1 MARPMNLA
9 LRQML
14 EGMTLT
20 FDAVAAGDMDA
31 TIQFNVTGAEPG
43 TYHLRIANGDCTFH
57 MGVAENP
64 TLTITTPSD
73 VWLKISR
80 GELNAQEA
88 LMQGLYQVQGDFS
101 LLMQMGTLFKA
112 PESTSDGVSAY
123 AAPRE
128 QRPAG
133 PIALPGMTW
142 MPVALIPW
150 IVFWITFHIH
160 GISSWVSVGFPFFFT
175 LFIVVYR
182 RVFNKPTLMEWGG
195 LGFFTLA
202 GILTLI
208 GNSTFETWGTVIS
221 QIVLGGLWLGSLVF
235 AGMPLCAEYSRW
247 DYIKQLTRTSLFIHP
262 NVAISL
268 MWGWLFLVKSAIG
281 IGAILL
287 PDLHIPLTVIRY
299 SLLVP
304 AFIFTSAY
312 QKGAANRRIVDVDR
326 ALARMRISAR
336 VGLAVAVGIILT
348 ILFAL

>member
-1 MARPMNLA
+1 MAKPMNLA

-20 FDAVAAGDMDA
+20 FDAAAAGDMDA
-31 TIQFNVTGAEPG
+31 TLQFNVTGAEPG
-43 TYHLRIANGDCTFH
+43 TYHLRIAKGDCTFH
-57 MGVAENP
+57 LGAAVDP

-101 LLMQMGTLFKA
+101 LLTRMGTLFKT
-112 PESTSDGVSAY
+112 PESTPAGVSAY

-133 PIALPGMTW
+133 PIALSGMTW
-142 MPVALIPW
+142 MTVAFIPW
-150 IVFWITFHIH
+150 ILFWVTFHIP
-160 GISSWVSVGFPFFFT
+160 GVSSWVSVGLPFLLA

-182 RVFNKPTLMEWGG
+182 RVFAKPTWMEWGG

-202 GILTLI
+202 GILTLV
-208 GNSTFETWGTVIS
+208 GDSTFATWGSVIS
-221 QIVLGGLWLGSLVF
+221 SIVMGALWLGTLVF
-235 AGMPLCAEYSRW
+235 TDMPLSADYSKW
-247 DYIKQLTRTSLFIHP
+247 GYIKRMWLTSLFIHP

-268 MWGWLFLVKSAIG
+268 MWGWLFLVMAAFG

-287 PDLHIPLTVIRY
+287 PHLETILTVIRFV
-299 SLLVP
+299 LLVP
-304 AFIFTSAY
+304 GFIFTSAY
-312 QKGAANRRIVDVDR
+312 QKGAANRRIANVDE
-326 ALARMRISAR
+326 ALARMRTWAI
-336 VGLAVAVGIILT
+336 VGLVVAVAMILT
-348 ILFAL
+348 ILIAL

>member
-20 FDAVAAGDMDA
+20 FNAAAAGDMDA
-31 TIQFNVTGAEPG
+31 RLQFNVTGAEPG
-43 TYHLRIANGDCTFH
+43 TYHLRIAEGNCTFH
-57 MGVAENP
+57 LGAAEEP

-73 VWLKISR
+73 VWLKVCR
-80 GELNAQEA
+80 RELDSKDA

-101 LLMQMGTLFKA
+101 LLMRMGTLFKT
-112 PESTSDGVSAY
+112 PESTSEGVSAY

-133 PIALPGMTW
+133 PIALAGMTW
-142 MPVALIPW
+142 MTVALIPW

-160 GISSWVSVGFPFFFT
+160 GVSSWVSIGFPFFFT

-202 GILTLI
+202 GILTLV
-208 GNSTFETWGTVIS
+208 GNSTFATLGTVIS
-221 QIVLGGLWLGSLVF
+221 QIVLGALWLGSLVF
-235 AGMPLCAEYSRW
+235 ADMPLCAEYSKW
-247 DYIKQLTRTSLFIHP
+247 GYIKQLTRTSLFIHP

-268 MWGWLFLVKSAIG
+268 MWGWLFLGKSALG

-287 PDLHIPLTVIRY
+287 PHLVIILTVIRY

-304 AFIFTSAY
+304 GFVFTSTY
-312 QKGAANRRIVDVDR
+312 QKGAANRRIVDVDK

-336 VGLAVAVGIILT
+336 VGLAVAVGILLT
-348 ILFAL
+348 ICLAL